1 MSAET
6 KNKEIIG
13 ELEPG
18 KRTIKKLKHGGF
30 LHVEHDV
37 PFLMIYRKAPDD
49 PGTLRLVR
57 TGASYLILG
66 KDNFDYFYKIVKE
79 LTNKMSKRFGTFILI
94 EIYSGS
100 VDSTEFIIRG
110 PSHKLPVSLDVL
122 RNKLEKIKS
131 PKHGANKITAKIE
144 QTKDRLE
151 SDNKEFFSI
160 EEIKNVGGTLIG
172 LEVPPVFRDED
183 EEMYPLYFRKF
194 RDGFAKAIHKS
205 VFEFIRVQAFPILK
219 SYASLGKRNIHE
231 ELFKIDKKLTEIENS
246 YQFLLLVAPVN
257 IQTMREKFFKSNFEK
272 TLPFHYRLLPIDP
285 DILKRKLFD
294 LRIDE
299 IDDPALAYLYE
310 EKRDEID
317 QELTMLKERGSKEF
331 FYRSLRLYKGIEK
344 NVLAEAKLILENVP
358 EDLQQVEVKE
368 FDVDQFAELA
378 QKEFDYF
385 REQSSDYN
393 CKIHIRPDVNI
404 MMVSKGELYLPS
416 DYTMTK
422 KEAAALIQHEVGTHS
437 LTFYNGSQQ
446 PLSQLSQGLAGYD
459 SLQEGLAV
467 LSEYLIGGLTANRLR
482 TIAGRVVAGET
493 LLDEAEF
500 QEVFSLLHINH
511 GFSKGPAFNIT
522 SRIFQGGGF
531 LKDVIY
537 LRGLVH
543 LREYLQNGGE
553 LEELLAG
560 KYALEQVPLIKEL
573 IQREILKPLTIKP
586 RYMSDKNF
594 DQRMNDFKDGISF
607 SKMIK
612 SNSEN

>member
-1 MSAET
+1 MPDET
-6 KNKEIIG
+6 KQEEIIG
-13 ELEPG
+13 DLKPG
-18 KRTIKKLKHGGF
+18 KRTIKKLEYGGF
-30 LHVEHDV
+30 LQLEHDV
-37 PFLMIYRKAPDD
+37 PFLMIYRKKPKD
-49 PGTLRLVR
+49 PGTMRLVR

-66 KDNFDYFYKIVKE
+66 KDNFEYFYEIVKE
-79 LTNKMSKRFGTFILI
+79 LTDKMSKRFGTFILI
-94 EIYSGS
+94 EIYTGPVGS
-100 VDSTEFIIRG
+100 TDFIIRG
-110 PSHKLPVSLDVL
+110 PSHKLPVSLEVL
-122 RNKLEKIKS
+122 DEKLEHIESRKYGGK
-131 PKHGANKITAKIE
+131 KLNARIE
-144 QTKDRLE
+144 QTKNRLDSE
-151 SDNKEFFSI
+151 KRAFFSI
-160 EEIKNVGGTLIG
+160 EDIKQVGGTFIG
-172 LEVPPVFRDED
+172 IEIPPVYRNED
-183 EEMYPLYFRKF
+183 GKLFPLYFRKF
-194 RDGFAKAIHKS
+194 RDGFSEAIHKT
-205 VFEFIRVQAFPILK
+205 VFEFIRVQAFTSLK
-219 SYASLGKRNIHE
+219 SYAALGKRKIHQ
-231 ELFKIDKKLTEIENS
+231 ELFKIDKRLSEIEDS

-257 IQTMREKFFKSNFEK
+257 IQAMRSQFFKSDFK
-272 TLPFHYRLLPIDP
+272 KVRPFHYRLLPIDP
-285 DILKRKLFD
+285 DILKRKLYD

-317 QELTMLKERGSKEF
+317 QELTMLKERGSKNF

-358 EDLQQVEVKE
+358 EDPHQEQVKQL
-368 FDVDQFAELA
+368 DVHQFAKLA

-385 REQSSDYN
+385 KGQASDYG
-393 CKIHIRPDVNI
+393 CRVHIRDDVNI

-416 DYTMTK
+416 DYTMTE

-482 TIAGRVVAGET
+482 TLAGRVVAGEA

-500 QEVFSLLHINH
+500 QEVFSLLHIKH
-511 GFSKGPAFNIT
+511 GFSKRPAFNIT

-543 LREYLQNGGE
+543 LRDYLQNGGE
-553 LEELLAG
+553 LKDLLAG

-573 IQREILKPLTIKP
+573 TERNILKPPTITP
-586 RYMSDKNF
+586 RYMSDDNFEKRMTDIKN
-594 DQRMNDFKDGISF
+594 GISF
-607 SKMIK
+607 SKMIRP
-612 SNSEN
+612 NV